1 MLMMGELGKRPTE
14 KDLFIVDEIYH
25 CVFRAGQVTRGFAV
39 IPAKSMI

>member
-1 MLMMGELGKRPTE
+1 MLGELGKRLTE

-25 CVFRAGQVTRGFAV
+25 AIIRAGQVTRRFAV